1 MQVKHAR
8 IGEIGA
14 EDVPLF
20 VLMYVKNVASFKTP
34 S

>member
-8 IGEIGA
+8 IGEIG

-20 VLMYVKNVASFKTP
+20 VVMYVKNVASFKTP

>member
-14 EDVPLF
+14 EDVPLL
-20 VLMYVKNVASFKTP
+20 VAMYVENVAPFKTP